1 MIDVK
6 LHELE
11 DKDLKGG
18 TLIVSIPN
26 QGIGN
31 VLLTEFMLEQKEMR
45 TTAAFDSDVFP
56 PVTMVHDGRPRY
68 AIRIHASEVDKLAVL
83 RCEFPLEPKLARPL
97 AAGIMKWCDT
107 NGIKR
112 VITLDGVSVMGAMGK
127 TMSPGLLFAASDP
140 KTRKEGLEKELDQFE
155 EGALGGVPGV
165 LLAEGRRKGLDIV
178 ALMAVMSGPE
188 DEVGGAHVLGKHLS
202 AFVDVD
208 LDMQAL
214 DKKLDEAKRNI
225 AELQNEITSA
235 MEKMSQDDGEGTQA
249 PSMYR

>member
-31 VLLTEFMLEQKEMR
+31 VLLTEFMLEQKEMA
-45 TTAAFDSDVFP
+45 TMAAFDSDMFP
-56 PVTMVHDGRPRY
+56 PVTMVHGGRPRY
-68 AIRIHASEVDKLAVL
+68 AIRIHGSEMDGLAVL
-83 RCEFPLEPKLARPL
+83 RCEFPLEPNLARPL
-97 AAGIMKWCDT
+97 ASAIMKWCDD

-112 VITLDGVSVMGAMGK
+112 VITLDGVSVMGAIDKDG
-127 TMSPGLLFAASDP
+127 SPDLLFAASDP
-140 KTRKEGLEKELDQFE
+140 KTRKEGLEKDLDQFE

-165 LLAEGRRKGLDIV
+165 LLAEGRRKGLDVV
-178 ALMAVMSGPE
+178 ALMAVLSGPE
-188 DEVGGAHVLGKHLS
+188 DEVKGARVLGEHLS

-208 LDMQAL
+208 LDMDAL
-214 DKKLDEAKRNI
+214 DKKLDEAKRSI
-225 AELQNEITSA
+225 EELQKEMKSA
-235 MEKMSQDDGEGTQA
+235 MHKMSKDEGEGSQA
-249 PSMYR
+249 PSMFR